1 MRVISGTARGRKL
14 VSPEGNQV
22 RPTLD
27 RVKEAVFNMLAFS
40 VQDASVLDLF
50 AGSGG
55 LGVEALSRGA
65 ARAVFVDASEAS
77 LRVVR
82 ENLALTRLEE
92 KAACVCSDF
101 LTYLSGQRESFDLIF
116 LDPPYAGG
124 YLEPALLKI
133 REKRLL
139 AQNGLVVCELDSAE
153 NPDCPEGYVL
163 IRNKKYGKARILLM
177 KEL

>member
-40 VQDASVLDLF
+40 VQDVSVLDLF

-92 KAACVCSDF
+92 KAACICSDF

-153 NPDCPEGYVL
+153 NPDCPEGYVI

>member
-14 VSPEGNQV
+14 VSPEVNKV

-40 VQDASVLDLF
+40 VQDVSVLDLF

-92 KAACVCSDF
+92 KAACICSDF

-153 NPDCPEGYVL
+153 NPDCPEGYVI